1 MRESYKDIFT
11 ELLLDGDTRVGFHKQ
26 DSGLLVWQGA
36 YLTRSAETLLSWRA
50 VANALNDL
58 IEQHEL
64 IAAIDP
70 KKPPQV
76 AEQLSF
82 ELPEGAPPSA
92 EDNRLEKDDF
102 LTPEKQETVIRS
114 ALPVAEYNAPQMDDG
129 SVITDEEINLA
140 LAAGSNFENSKFRI
154 HNVRV
159 RSIRPCS
166 FPLKW
171 RYGLTKFPIGTS
183 RPQTNVSA
191 SLHCFV
197 LDSASWDIA
206 PVSRLN
212 MCVLWKS
219 WIAINRNERRN
230 VNARSRNRYFQV
242 KKCSSHLKPRWINA
256 HKSF

>member
-1 MRESYKDIFT
+1 MNDVREFI
-11 ELLLDGDTRVGFHKQ
+11 
-26 DSGLLVWQGA
+26 
-36 YLTRSAETLLSWRA
+36 RA
-50 VANALNDL
+50 VFSKIILKAQPYVVKRKLDASQFYAYYGFVLYSTIL
-58 IEQHEL
+58 
-64 IAAIDP
+64 
-70 KKPPQV
+70 
-76 AEQLSF
+76 QL
-82 ELPEGAPPSA
+82 P
-92 EDNRLEKDDF
+92 
-102 LTPEKQETVIRS
+102 
-114 ALPVAEYNAPQMDDG
+114 
-129 SVITDEEINLA
+129 
-140 LAAGSNFENSKFRI
+140 I

-171 RYGLTKFPIGTS
+171 RYGLTNFPIGTP

-242 KKCSSHLKPRWINA
+242 KKCSSHLKPRRINA

>member
-1 MRESYKDIFT
+1 MIEKINPTIPIPITSSPIPDEQRESIMAKSSIAIPNPIFFI
-11 ELLLDGDTRVGFHKQ
+11 V
-26 DSGLLVWQGA
+26 
-36 YLTRSAETLLSWRA
+36 
-50 VANALNDL
+50 N
-58 IEQHEL
+58 
-64 IAAIDP
+64 
-70 KKPPQV
+70 PPLQI
-76 AEQLSF
+76 
-82 ELPEGAPPSA
+82 P
-92 EDNRLEKDDF
+92 
-102 LTPEKQETVIRS
+102 
-114 ALPVAEYNAPQMDDG
+114 
-129 SVITDEEINLA
+129 
-140 LAAGSNFENSKFRI
+140 I

-171 RYGLTKFPIGTS
+171 RYGLTNFPIGTP

-242 KKCSSHLKPRWINA
+242 KKCSSHLKPRRINA

>member
-1 MRESYKDIFT
+1 ME
-11 ELLLDGDTRVGFHKQ
+11 
-26 DSGLLVWQGA
+26 
-36 YLTRSAETLLSWRA
+36 
-50 VANALNDL
+50 
-58 IEQHEL
+58 
-64 IAAIDP
+64 
-70 KKPPQV
+70 
-76 AEQLSF
+76 
-82 ELPEGAPPSA
+82 
-92 EDNRLEKDDF
+92 
-102 LTPEKQETVIRS
+102 
-114 ALPVAEYNAPQMDDG
+114 
-129 SVITDEEINLA
+129 A
-140 LAAGSNFENSKFRI
+140 LAARIAAFCLQKHYIKPDQIAWLQYGLMRRLMGMVTFLLLLPVGAFFDGWGSTFLFLLVFRFIRMRTGGYHAKTPEGCLLGSTFTMIVSLELAKRLHPVSNLI

-166 FPLKW
+166 FLLKW

-242 KKCSSHLKPRWINA
+242 KKCSSYLKPRWINA
-256 HKSF
+256 HRSF

>member
-1 MRESYKDIFT
+1 MRMF
-11 ELLLDGDTRVGFHKQ
+11 LLLF
-26 DSGLLVWQGA
+26 LLEMLQKCKLLPKA
-36 YLTRSAETLLSWRA
+36 AILTLL
-50 VANALNDL
+50 L
-58 IEQHEL
+58 
-64 IAAIDP
+64 
-70 KKPPQV
+70 KPAKP
-76 AEQLSF
+76 LSK
-82 ELPEGAPPSA
+82 LSSCCTSPLQIP
-92 EDNRLEKDDF
+92 
-102 LTPEKQETVIRS
+102 
-114 ALPVAEYNAPQMDDG
+114 
-129 SVITDEEINLA
+129 
-140 LAAGSNFENSKFRI
+140 I

-171 RYGLTKFPIGTS
+171 RYGLTNFPIGTP

-242 KKCSSHLKPRWINA
+242 KKCSSHLKPRRINA